1 MKATEMK
8 LFFEGANGSV
18 TGSCSRLVYSCD
30 GKTSQILV
38 DCGLLQDSVTDA
50 VSVPEWSFKPAE
62 ISCVLLTHA
71 HIDHCGAI
79 PLLYKEGFKGK
90 VYATDATIELA
101 RVMLNDIASSSGLFE
116 KADVDMIR
124 WKSVDDIERGY
135 AHAKYF
141 PILTDIRACF
151 IRSSH
156 ILGASAIYVQWFKYV
171 LDEDEKA
178 GLDKGNHGSY
188 KTIFFSGDVGRSFDG
203 INPGSTFLKPNFF
216 PFTNDE
222 DGKEIYV
229 LESTYGSR
237 IHSVGTGY
245 DARLPFLEQTLKTA
259 LAGNG
264 YVVIPAFALDRTQTI
279 LGDLFDVL
287 KSKALFGKD
296 DMLAAELKKIEN
308 DKNMKQKEKAKRI
321 ASAKDASHKRN
332 LISIH
337 SISPLG
343 NAVNK
348 IYADNLGAGS
358 KVMDSKGKIRFRYL
372 NKAPF
377 IPEEFIDEQNQNTDE
392 TASDD
397 DVNRKIS
404 CLTGGSFMGD
414 RYANCF
420 SFTNEEMFV
429 QKKVGGIT
437 KRIPKDTS
445 DFIAPRSIIVGASGI
460 CDKGFI
466 QSVVEKSL
474 TDKNA
479 TIILTGYTPA
489 GTAGSVLKDLA
500 LHRKSPVFSKAE
512 LFNKTVPSTSV
523 RLYEVKAKIVDMSD
537 FYSAHAD
544 SNELLTYV
552 FANPKKPRVNPVQV
566 ILNHGSVSSG
576 LALSKQIDALNV
588 KLSNWNG
595 DVPAA
600 IVTSPFSNAFDIS
613 GDELV
618 CLNVNAERL
627 KLQKLLEEEASS
639 SSGIE
644 FDPESPSAR
653 RISDAVSCFLRQER
667 VREYEESLLMRADS
681 VDSISTVQNDF

>member
-30 GKTSQILV
+30 GKTAQILV
-38 DCGLLQDSVTDA
+38 DCGLIQDSVTDA
-50 VSVPEWSFKPAE
+50 VSVPEWSFWPAK

-79 PLLYKEGFKGK
+79 PLLYKRGFKGK
-90 VYATDATIELA
+90 VYATDATIDLA
-101 RVMLNDIASSSGLFE
+101 RVMLNDIASSSRLFE

-124 WKSVDDIERGY
+124 WQSVDDIERGY

-178 GLDKGNHGSY
+178 GLDKGNHGGY

-203 INPGSTFLKPNFF
+203 LNPGSTFLKPNFF

-229 LESTYGSR
+229 LESTYGNRTHASD
-237 IHSVGTGY
+237 TGY
-245 DARLPFLEQTLKTA
+245 DARLSFLEQILKTA
-259 LAGNG
+259 LSDKG

-287 KSKALFGKD
+287 KSKVLLEKD
-296 DMLAAELKKIEN
+296 EIFAAELKKIEN
-308 DKNMKQKEKAKRI
+308 DKNMKQKEKEKRI
-321 ASAKDASHKRN
+321 VSAKDASLKRN
-332 LISIH
+332 RISIH

-348 IYADNLGAGS
+348 IYADNLGADS

-372 NKAPF
+372 NATPF
-377 IPEEFIDEQNQNTDE
+377 IPEEFIDEQNQNTDK
-392 TASDD
+392 TISDY
-397 DVNRKIS
+397 DVKCRIS
-404 CLTGGSFMGD
+404 CLTGGNFSGD
-414 RYANCF
+414 KYANNF
-420 SFTNEEMFV
+420 VFTNEEMFV
-429 QKKVGGIT
+429 QKKMGVVT
-437 KRIPKDTS
+437 KKVPKDTS
-445 DFIAPRSIIVGASGI
+445 AFIAPRSIIVGASGM

-466 QSVVEKSL
+466 QSVVGKTL
-474 TDKNA
+474 TDQNA
-479 TIILTGYTPA
+479 TIILTGFTPA
-489 GTAGSVLKDLA
+489 GTAGSVLKALA
-500 LHRKSPVFSKAE
+500 SHRKNPSFSKTDM
-512 LFNKTVPSTSV
+512 FNKTVPSTNV

-552 FANPKKPRVNPVQV
+552 FSNPNKPRFNPVQV
-566 ILNHGSVSSG
+566 LLNHGSESAG
-576 LALSKQIDALNV
+576 LALAKEIDAFNE
-588 KLSNWNG
+588 KLANSDGNA
-595 DVPAA
+595 PKT
-600 IVTSPFSNAFDIS
+600 IVTSPDCNAFDIS

-618 CLNVNAERL
+618 CLNNGTE
-627 KLQKLLEEEASS
+627 KQKNEKLLAEEAA

-644 FDPESPSAR
+644 INPENLSPSASLVAIAYDCIR
-653 RISDAVSCFLRQER
+653 RQE
-667 VREYEESLLMRADS
+667 YENIVDNVSGF